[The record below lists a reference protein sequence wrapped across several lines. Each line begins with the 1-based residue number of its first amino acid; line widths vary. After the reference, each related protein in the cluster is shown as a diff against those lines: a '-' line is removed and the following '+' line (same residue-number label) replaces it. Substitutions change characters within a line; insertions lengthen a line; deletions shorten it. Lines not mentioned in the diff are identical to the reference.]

1 MLYLE
6 NRQEQTMKK
15 KTENT
20 HISRVCSQ
28 KSGNEKGASMFEAMV
43 ALCFLCVFF
52 FSLLQIYQW
61 CSTKIFCRYASYYG
75 AKARALGYAQNLMLR
90 AVRVA
95 AMPVSGPSSG
105 FSSGN
110 ELEDVSN
117 YMQRGDASGV
127 WYRYWFPRNDTDT
140 ELRLRGN
147 HQGSEVYV
155 RVRMVNN
162 PLIAPEVGKMMGIT
176 QNPEPGG
183 SSYFHDYAAE
193 FLED

>member
-1 MLYLE
+1 
-6 NRQEQTMKK
+6 MKK
-15 KTENT
+15 KTEKT
-20 HISRVCSQ
+20 VQ
-28 KSGNEKGASMFEAMV
+28 SGEGRKHFKGEKGASMFEAMV
-43 ALCFLCVFF
+43 ALCFLCFIF

-61 CSTKIFCRYASYYG
+61 CTGKIFCRYASYYG
-75 AKARALGYAQNLMLR
+75 AKGRALGYAQNLMLR

-105 FSSGN
+105 FTSGN

-117 YMQRGDASGV
+117 YMQKGDASGV

-147 HQGSEVYV
+147 HQGDNVYV
-155 RVRMVNN
+155 RVRLVND
-162 PLIAPEVGKMMGIT
+162 PLIAPEVGKLMGIT
-176 QNPEPGG
+176 RNPEPGG
-183 SSYFHDYAAE
+183 STYFHDYAAE